1 MKKFMHIFPVKFPI
15 VFAAK
20 TGTNPEAGPVGGR
33 REQGFSL
40 QWPPQ
45 KIYMDFFSE
54 DFCGFSFFS
63 RDASSGGPRP
73 KTTLILFD
81 VCSPSRT
88 RVQPGSSPGPKS
100 NAIYYI
106 FCTLGPTRVQ
116 PGSSLG
122 PARVPKVIR
131 FTILFV
137 ARVHTP
143 RLAYII
149 IKGCG
154 VGA

>member
-1 MKKFMHIFPVKFPI
+1 M
-15 VFAAK
+15 
-20 TGTNPEAGPVGGR
+20 GGR

-40 QWPPQ
+40 PWPPQ

-81 VCSPSRT
+81 VCSPSPT
-88 RVQPGSSPGPKS
+88 RVQPRSSPGPKS
-100 NAIYYI
+100 NTNYYI
-106 FCTLGPTRVQ
+106 FCSLGPTRVQ

-137 ARVHTP
+137 ARVRPGSNPGPARVPKVIRFTIFFVARVHTP